1 MRGYVVDASVAVEYL
16 LKSDLGRAMTN
27 VLDHSALSAPQ
38 MIDIEVLSA
47 FRRSVFQR
55 KLSTD
60 DALRALDRLS
70 TWNVERVS
78 HRGLIRLTWAYIRN
92 VSAYDSAYLATA
104 KFLGL
109 EVLTADSKLAR
120 APNVDVAVYDVR
132 DVNVLAWL
140 ETR

>member
-16 LKSDLGRAMTN
+16 LKSDLGRSVTN

-120 APNVDVAVYDVR
+120 APNVDIAVYDVR
-132 DVNVLAWL
+132 DDNVLAWL

>member
-1 MRGYVVDASVAVEYL
+1 VRGYVVDASVAVEYL
-16 LKSDLGRAMTN
+16 LKSDLGRSVTN

>member
-16 LKSDLGRAMTN
+16 LKSDLGRSVTN

>member
-16 LKSDLGRAMTN
+16 LKSDLGRAVTN

-120 APNVDVAVYDVR
+120 APTVDVAVYDVR

>member
-16 LKSDLGRAMTN
+16 LKSDLGRAVTN

-132 DVNVLAWL
+132 DVNVLSWL

>member
-16 LKSDLGRAMTN
+16 LKSDLGRAVTN

>member
-16 LKSDLGRAMTN
+16 LKSDLGRAVTN

-92 VSAYDSAYLATA
+92 VSVYDSAYLATA

-120 APNVDVAVYDVR
+120 APTVDVAVYDVR